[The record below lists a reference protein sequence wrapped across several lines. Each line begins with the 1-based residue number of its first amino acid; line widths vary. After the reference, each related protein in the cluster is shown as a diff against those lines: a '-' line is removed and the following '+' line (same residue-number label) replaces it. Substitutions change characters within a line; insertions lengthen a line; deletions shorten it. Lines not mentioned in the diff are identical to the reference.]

1 MSYASLTFPLQ
12 LPSCL
17 TVLPTRPHRTRA
29 ASAAHIGQAA
39 KLGVQSIALAAAL
52 WACLALPGFLTDAC
66 SVTAYHARI
75 SAPR

>member
-12 LPSCL
+12 LP
-17 TVLPTRPHRTRA
+17 PNRYAKARPPHT
-29 ASAAHIGQAA
+29 SFVVSTAHIRQAA
-39 KLGVQSIALAAAL
+39 RLGVQSVALAAAL
-52 WACLALPGFLTDAC
+52 WALLALPGFLTDAC